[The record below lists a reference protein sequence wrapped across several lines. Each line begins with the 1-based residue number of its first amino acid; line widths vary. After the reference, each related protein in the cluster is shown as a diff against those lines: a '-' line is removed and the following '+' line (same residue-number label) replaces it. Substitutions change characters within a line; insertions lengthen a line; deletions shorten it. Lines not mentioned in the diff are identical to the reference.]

1 MDSGITLN
9 RIFAYNALQF
19 PLPPLTNQQ
28 VLLKTSHS
36 QQLLKKITVSLI
48 CLGFLA
54 GFLVGY
60 GVLAGDAQ
68 GRVNLLYVLM
78 LFAFLPVLTLLLSLL
93 LWLSGSGK
101 GLVNGLFELPILPRQ
116 YAAEV
121 VALAGSGSRKAWL
134 FYQTQCLTLSFA
146 GGGVL
151 VYLLLLLGSDISFV
165 WRSTL
170 LEATDLLPLL
180 NTLALPWLFWP
191 EAQPGLELLQQTQ
204 DFRLSAQSTDAPVL
218 GQWWKFI
225 LAAQCAYNLLP
236 RTLMLLLTRYRY
248 LQQAANDARQTTN
261 GQTST
266 RLNTARDDRSLV
278 PIVYS
283 IATPY
288 VLLNWANAP
297 AICQQSVAGR
307 LGAPV
312 NTLAVDP
319 LAVPGKGEL
328 LSHTLVVLV
337 KSWEPPLA
345 ELGDYLLALPASGS
359 GSGAAQRYLLP
370 LDWTEQR
377 LVPTRANH
385 LDEWRRFCST
395 LPGWQLLQLEAST

>member
-1 MDSGITLN
+1 M
-9 RIFAYNALQF
+9 
-19 PLPPLTNQQ
+19 
-28 VLLKTSHS
+28 
-36 QQLLKKITVSLI
+36 LKKITVSLT

-78 LFAFLPVLTLLLSLL
+78 LYAFLPVLALLLSLL
-93 LWLSGSGK
+93 LWLSGSSK
-101 GLVNGLFELPILPRQ
+101 GLVSGLFELPILPRQ
-116 YAAEV
+116 FSAEV

-134 FYQTQCLTLSFA
+134 FYQTQCVTLSFA

-180 NTLALPWLFWP
+180 NSLAIPWLFWP

-204 DFRLSAQSTDAPVL
+204 DFRLSAQPTNAPVM

-225 LAAQCAYNLLP
+225 LAAQCTYNLLP
-236 RTLMLLLTRYRY
+236 RMLMLLLTRYRY
-248 LQQAANDARQTTN
+248 LQQAESHSRQATN
-261 GQTST
+261 GQTSS
-266 RLNTARDDRSLV
+266 RLNTGQDERSLM

-283 IATPY
+283 ATTPY

-297 AICQQSVAGR
+297 AVCQQLVASR
-307 LGAPV
+307 LGVPD

-319 LAVPGKGEL
+319 LAVLDQGQL
-328 LSHTLVVLV
+328 LSHAVVVLV

-345 ELGDYLLALPASGS
+345 ELGDYLLTLPGS
-359 GSGAAQRYLLP
+359 GSRYLLP
-370 LDWTEQR
+370 IDWSEQQVVTIR
-377 LVPTRANH
+377 SNH

-395 LPGWQLLQLEAST
+395 LPGWQLLQLEDGA

>member
-1 MDSGITLN
+1 M
-9 RIFAYNALQF
+9 F
-19 PLPPLTNQQ
+19 
-28 VLLKTSHS
+28 LKTSHS
-36 QQLLKKITVSLI
+36 QHILKKITLSLV

-60 GVLAGDAQ
+60 GVLSGDAQ

-78 LFAFLPVLTLLLSLL
+78 LFAFLPVLALLLSLL
-93 LWLSGSGK
+93 LWLRGSGK
-101 GLVNGLFELPILPRQ
+101 GLVSGLLELPVLPRHF
-116 YAAEV
+116 AAEV
-121 VALAGSGSRKAWL
+121 MALAGTGSSKAWL
-134 FYQTQCLTLSFA
+134 LYQTQCVTLSFA

-151 VYLLLLLGSDISFV
+151 VYFLLLLGSDISFV

-204 DFRLSAQSTDAPVL
+204 DFRLGSQSTNAAVP

-225 LAAQCAYNLLP
+225 LAAQCTYNLLP
-236 RTLMLLLTRYRY
+236 RTLMLVLTRYRY
-248 LQQAANDARQTTN
+248 LKLTANYASQAANEQA
-261 GQTST
+261 SS
-266 RLNTARDDRSLV
+266 RLNTDQDERPLV
-278 PIVYS
+278 PVVYS
-283 IATPY
+283 AITPY
-288 VLLNWANAP
+288 VLLNWASAP
-297 AICQQSVAGR
+297 ALCQQSVSTR
-307 LGAPV
+307 LGVPR

-319 LAVPGKGEL
+319 LAVPGHAEAEL
-328 LSHTLVVLV
+328 LGHAVVVLV

-345 ELGDYLLALPASGS
+345 ELGDYLLALPGS

-370 LDWTEQR
+370 LDWTEQQV
-377 LVPTRANH
+377 VPIRPNH

-395 LPGWQLLQLEAST
+395 LPGWQLLQLERSA